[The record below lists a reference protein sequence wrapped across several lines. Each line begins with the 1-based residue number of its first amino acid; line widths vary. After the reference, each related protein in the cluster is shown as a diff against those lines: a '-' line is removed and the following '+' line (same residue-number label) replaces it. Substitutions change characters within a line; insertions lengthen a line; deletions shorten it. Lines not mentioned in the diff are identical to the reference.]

1 MYSKYSEMPNVFKF
15 VEIDTNEK
23 GETILIDFGVVSDL
37 KIESSCDIFSSLQID
52 KGLLVLFNEKSNK
65 AEGQ

>member
-37 KIESSCDIFSSLQID
+37 KIESSCDIFSSL
-52 KGLLVLFNEKSNK
+52 
-65 AEGQ
+65 